1 MLCVHL
7 YTPSEAALLPQT
19 MMEVGCLVLKGCT
32 LSCCVA
38 NASL

>member
-1 MLCVHL
+1 MLSVFI
-7 YTPSEAALLPQT
+7 YQKLPQT

-38 NASL
+38 NAYL